1 MKQNKTAYL
10 LTTCLAFAGAGYL
23 PQAAAST
30 LVTPASATV
39 IDNTVSA
46 GTFENVYDFVIDNVY
61 NAYNLSGS
69 VSFQTVQTIVSQTE
83 DFSTPFVT
91 STSGISNATVELLDS
106 TSAVIATGSLTS
118 FSVASAPV
126 LVTLPFPNTT
136 PFYQELLTTF
146 NLISLNNI
154 PVLGAGN
161 YQLAIKGLSNGGTYT
176 GSLSVS
182 PIIPTAVPLP
192 TATWLFLT
200 GLVGVLG
207 LKRRKSLIA

>member
-10 LTTCLAFAGAGYL
+10 LTACLALASASYL
-23 PQAAAST
+23 PQASAST
-30 LVTPASATV
+30 VLTPASATV

-46 GTFENVYDFVIDNVY
+46 GIFENIYDFVIDNVY
-61 NAYNLSGS
+61 NAYNLSGA

-91 STSGISNATVELLDS
+91 STTGISNATVELLDS

-118 FSVASAPV
+118 FSVASTPV

-192 TATWLFLT
+192 TATWLFLS

-207 LKRRKSLIA
+207 LKRRKSLAA

>member
-1 MKQNKTAYL
+1 MKQNRTAYL
-10 LTTCLAFAGAGYL
+10 LTACLALASASYL
-23 PQAAAST
+23 PQASAST
-30 LVTPASATV
+30 VLTPASATV

-46 GTFENVYDFVIDNVY
+46 GTFENIYDFVIDNVY
-61 NAYNLSGS
+61 NAYNLSGA

-91 STSGISNATVELLDS
+91 STTGISNATVELLDS

-118 FSVASAPV
+118 FSVASTPV

-192 TATWLFLT
+192 TATWLFLS

-207 LKRRKSLIA
+207 LKRRKSLAA

>member
-10 LTTCLAFAGAGYL
+10 LTACLALASASYL
-23 PQAAAST
+23 PQASAST
-30 LVTPASATV
+30 VLTPASATV

-46 GTFENVYDFVIDNVY
+46 GTFENIYDFVIDNVY
-61 NAYNLSGS
+61 NAYNLSGA

-91 STSGISNATVELLDS
+91 STTGISNATVELLDS

-118 FSVASAPV
+118 FSVASTPV

-192 TATWLFLT
+192 TATWLFLS

-207 LKRRKSLIA
+207 LKRRKSLAA

>member
-10 LTTCLAFAGAGYL
+10 LTACLAFAGAGYL

-30 LVTPASATV
+30 VLTPASATV
-39 IDNTVSA
+39 IDNTVSI
-46 GTFENVYDFVIDNVY
+46 GNFENIYDFVIDNVY
-61 NAYNLSGS
+61 NAYNLSGA
-69 VSFQTVQTIVSQTE
+69 VSFQTVQTIVSETE

-126 LVTLPFPNTT
+126 LVTLPFPNTA

-207 LKRRKSLIA
+207 LKRRKSLVA